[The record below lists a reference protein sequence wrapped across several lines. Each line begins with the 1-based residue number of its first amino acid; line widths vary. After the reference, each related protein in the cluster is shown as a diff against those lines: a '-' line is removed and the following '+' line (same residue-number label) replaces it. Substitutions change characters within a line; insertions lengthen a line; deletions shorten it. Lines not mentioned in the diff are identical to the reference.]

1 MNSPM
6 NNLKFLRNPTTT
18 SRLFSGID
26 TLDYY
31 KRNLEKMPNDW
42 HYRTKEIHYTTNK
55 LNYRTVEFE
64 NISWKDS
71 VVVFGCSN
79 VFGIGLAEDETIDY
93 QLSLLLDCPVINMGA
108 GGTSMMFSLHNQLV
122 LHNIEQ
128 PKAIVNMWT
137 ATERLTIFDKQSVI
151 NINAHSQ
158 NNFNKELFELWNF
171 YPTHSLSFS
180 LMLQQMAVALWKDI
194 PHVEVTLF
202 ESAANDLNCG
212 FLSWE
217 DKARD
222 LLHPG
227 PKTIMN
233 AAKSIVKRL

>member
-1 MNSPM
+1 MSR
-6 NNLKFLRNPTTT
+6 LQFLRNPTAT
-18 SRLFSGID
+18 SGLFAGMD
-26 TLDYY
+26 TSDYY
-31 KRNLEKMPNDW
+31 KNNLQKMPDDW
-42 HYRTKEIHYTTNK
+42 HYRTKEIYYKTNT
-55 LNYRTVEFE
+55 LNYRTVDFE
-64 NISWKDS
+64 NVSWKDS

-128 PKAIVNMWT
+128 PKAIINMWT
-137 ATERLTIFDKQSVI
+137 GIERLTIFDKDKAV
-151 NINAHSQ
+151 NITAHSH
-158 NNFNKELFELWNF
+158 NHFSKELFKLWNY

-180 LMLQQMAVALWKDI
+180 LMLQQMSVALWKDI

-202 ESAANDLNCG
+202 ESTANDLNCE
-212 FLSWE
+212 FLRWE

-222 LLHPG
+222 LQHPG
-227 PKTIMN
+227 PVTILN
-233 AAKSIVKRL
+233 AAKSIAKRL